1 MGTIVCGVD
10 RSLGART
17 AVLTAV
23 DLGCEFGVEVVAVHV
38 VPSVQRELDVYLG
51 ERAQRTA
58 SELVASMLEGNEDAP
73 DITVLGS
80 VGDRAERLTRVAREH
95 DASLIVLG
103 ARTQGE
109 SRAFLRSRLAAELLE
124 AGPVPVVVVP
134 PELQR
139 SRTGGRPPRRTT
151 AMNSGQRFD
160 HDGWLQTVRSWRP

>member
-23 DLGCEFGVEVVAVHV
+23 DLGGEFGVEVVAVHV

-58 SELVASMLEGNEDAP
+58 SELVASMLEGNEHAP

-103 ARTQGE
+103 ARTQGLGRSCGAASPPSC
-109 SRAFLRSRLAAELLE
+109 SRRARSRSSSCRRSCSDRALVGAHPE
-124 AGPVPVVVVP
+124 GQP
-134 PELQR
+134 P
-139 SRTGGRPPRRTT
+139 
-151 AMNSGQRFD
+151 
-160 HDGWLQTVRSWRP
+160 